1 MESMLVTPL
10 VPLAL
15 FVAIVVT
22 AFEMRASLTP
32 ASCVE
37 CPHCRDLAAERERR
51 DHELQTWY
59 ARSNHLDDED
69 DDRKI
74 G

>member
-1 MESMLVTPL
+1 MESVLVTPL

-22 AFEMRASLTP
+22 AFELRASLAP
-32 ASCVE
+32 ASCAE
-37 CPHCRDLAAERERR
+37 CPHCRALAEERERR
-51 DHELQTWY
+51 DRELQTWY

-69 DDRKI
+69 DDRRI